1 MSSHPEIATGRV
13 CSRNLMQL
21 KIEAHKRFGQDHV
34 RDECIIA
41 YITEALSNEDLGA
54 FCATR
59 SQWRDAHRRLNDYPR
74 RWPASHERILNLFH
88 RRWSNSSRHAVATIS
103 AEDGDR
109 VHFFKCRGD
118 FESHALASMEPTE
131 ARLEPNQYL
140 YPGVFRALS
149 RPSASFE
156 P

>member
-1 MSSHPEIATGRV
+1 MSRHLEVAVGRV
-13 CSRNLMQL
+13 CPRKLMQL
-21 KIEAHKRFGQDHV
+21 KIEAHNRFGQTHV
-34 RDECIIA
+34 RDECFIA
-41 YITEALSNEDLGA
+41 YCKEALSNEDLGA

-59 SQWRDAHRRLNDYPR
+59 SQWREAHRRLNDYPR

-109 VHFFKCRGD
+109 VHFFKCPGD
-118 FESHALASMEPTE
+118 FDAHALASMEPTE

>member
-1 MSSHPEIATGRV
+1 MSRHLEIVTGRV
-13 CSRNLMQL
+13 CPLKLMQL
-21 KIEAHKRFGQDHV
+21 KSEAHNRFGQTHV
-34 RDECIIA
+34 RDECFIA
-41 YITEALSNEDLGA
+41 YCKEALSNEDLGA

-88 RRWSNSSRHAVATIS
+88 RRWSNSSRLAVATIS
-103 AEDGDR
+103 VEDGDR

-131 ARLEPNQYL
+131 ARLEPNQYF

-149 RPSASFE
+149 RPSAPS
-156 P
+156 